1 MKAGTVELEFKVKGG
16 RITKAEVL
24 EDGSCKLVV
33 DVARRRMDNF
43 VLIKAS
49 QLSLQDD
56 FMDYDPCNLMEAD
69 VKNILTEAI
78 KSGELEDFYRPK
90 YDPSID
96 EDGDIQFVP
105 GKKPAVGFSFA
116 EWLEIAEEFWPE
128 RGSRIG
134 TKWEYYAFLGV
145 LIKKMV
151 ESGMDKKKA
160 WRAVCTDSSDL
171 RHFASYDRTLKLV
184 KTGSHLSYGFC
195 DLGNTSKLISVGPY
209 EYAFVSVPYFNL
221 ASCSSLAWIHTKN
234 SGFKVKR
241 DYSVG
246 WIVLER

>member
-33 DVARRRMDNF
+33 DVARRMDEF

-49 QLSLQDD
+49 ELSLQDD
-56 FMDYDPCNLMEAD
+56 FMDYEPKSRQEAE
-69 VKNILTEAI
+69 VKNVLTEAI

-90 YDPSID
+90 YDPSMD

-151 ESGMDKKKA
+151 ESGVDKERA
-160 WRAVCTDSSDL
+160 WHMVCDDSGNL
-171 RHFASYDRTLKLV
+171 GHYGQFEENPKIIE
-184 KTGSHLSYGFC
+184 TGSHLSYGFC
-195 DLGNTSKLISVGPY
+195 DLANTLKLISVGPY
-209 EYAFVSVPYFNL
+209 EYAKASGSYFRLPYCAPL
-221 ASCSSLAWIHTKN
+221 AIFRIQK
-234 SGFKVKR
+234 SGFEEKY
-241 DYSVG
+241 DDSVG

>member
-33 DVARRRMDNF
+33 DVARRMDEF
-43 VLIKAS
+43 IMIEAS
-49 QLSLQDD
+49 KLSLQDD
-56 FMDYDPCNLMEAD
+56 FMDYEPKSRQEAE
-69 VKNILTEAI
+69 VKNVLTEAI

-90 YDPSID
+90 YDPSFD
-96 EDGDIQFVP
+96 EDGNLQFVP
-105 GKKPAVGFSFA
+105 GRKPAVGFSFSD
-116 EWLEIAEEFWPE
+116 WLRIAEEFWPE
-128 RGSRIG
+128 RKSRIG

-151 ESGMDKKKA
+151 ESVMDKQDA
-160 WRAVCTDSSDL
+160 WHMVCTDSSDL
-171 RHFASYDRTLKLV
+171 GHFASSDRGLELAE
-184 KTGSHLSYGFC
+184 TGSHLSYGFC

-209 EYAFVSVPYFNL
+209 EYAFVSEPFFSFAAY
-221 ASCSSLAWIHTKN
+221 SSLASIHIKN
-234 SGFKVKR
+234 SDFKIKQN
-241 DYSVG
+241 YSVG

>member
-33 DVARRRMDNF
+33 NVARRMDEF

-49 QLSLQDD
+49 ELSLHDD
-56 FMDYDPCNLMEAD
+56 FMDYEPCTRKETE
-69 VKNILTEAI
+69 VKNVLMGAI

-105 GKKPAVGFSFA
+105 GKKPAVGFSFS
-116 EWLEIAEEFWPE
+116 EWLKIAEEFWPE
-128 RGSRIG
+128 RRSRIG
-134 TKWEYYAFLGV
+134 TMWDYYAFLGV
-145 LIKKMV
+145 RIKKMV
-151 ESGMDKKKA
+151 EAGVDKERA
-160 WRAVCTDSSDL
+160 WHMVCDNSDNL
-171 RHFASYDRTLKLV
+171 GHYGRFERIPQMV
-184 KTGSHLSYGFC
+184 ETGSHLFYGFC
-195 DLGNTSKLISVGPY
+195 DLANTLKLISVGPY
-209 EYAFVSVPYFNL
+209 EYAKASGAYFSLPYYAPL
-221 ASCSSLAWIHTKN
+221 ATFRVQK
-234 SGFKVKR
+234 SGFEEKFDDR
-241 DYSVG
+241 VG